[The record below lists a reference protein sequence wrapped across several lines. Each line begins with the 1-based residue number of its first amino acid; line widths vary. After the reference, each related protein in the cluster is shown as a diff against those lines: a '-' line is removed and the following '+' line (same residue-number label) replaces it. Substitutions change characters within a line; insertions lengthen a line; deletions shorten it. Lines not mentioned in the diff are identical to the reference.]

1 MEKCANC
8 ERLKKQVASWKES
21 ADYWREM
28 IIHNVEQGTPEW
40 FTARRGKIT
49 ASRFAD
55 VLAKGKGLTR
65 LGYMRELAA
74 EIITGES
81 GGFEGNKWTERG
93 TELEPLARQAYA
105 NHSGNTVFPVGF
117 CEHDILSAGASPDG
131 LIEPDGGLEIK
142 CPKPATH
149 IEYLEAGT
157 IPPAYVAQV
166 QGSLWITERSWW
178 DFCSFCPGMRLL
190 CVRVERD
197 EEYISNL
204 EMEVERFESELNELV
219 ERVTETKG

>member
-1 MEKCANC
+1 
-8 ERLKKQVASWKES
+8 
-21 ADYWREM
+21 M
-28 IIHNVEQGTPEW
+28 IIHDIEQGTDEW
-40 FTARRGKIT
+40 FAVRRGKIT

-65 LGYMRELAA
+65 MSYMRELAA

-105 NHSGNTVFPVGF
+105 NYSENTVFPVGF
-117 CEHDILSAGASPDG
+117 CEHDTLSAGCSPDG
-131 LIEPDGGLEIK
+131 FVAENGGLEMK

-149 IEYLEAGT
+149 IEYLEAGV

-166 QGSLWITERSWW
+166 QGNLWITGRGWW
-178 DFCSFCPGMRLL
+178 DFISFCPGMRLL

-204 EMEVERFESELNELV
+204 EKEVVRFESELNELV
-219 ERVTETKG
+219 ERVAN